1 MNFNAISKA
10 NCTFCGQF
18 FYLTS
23 IYNIRCKTLIAFLFF
38 PNQITLTQQPSPP
51 HYLKALSLHPNSY
64 AFTTQKQCN

>member
-1 MNFNAISKA
+1 MNFNATSKS
-10 NCTFCGQF
+10 NCTSVGKF

-51 HYLKALSLHPNSY
+51 HHKKALSLHPNSY

>member
-1 MNFNAISKA
+1 MNFNATSKS

-38 PNQITLTQQPSPP
+38 PNPITLTQQPSPP
-51 HYLKALSLHPNSY
+51 HHLKALSLHPNSY
-64 AFTTQKQCN
+64 AFTPQKQCN